1 MHNKT
6 LQTVTEESVLVV
18 SLFKWIFLATIIGAV
33 VGSATS
39 FFLYLLDVS
48 IAKVSLFK
56 YFYFGLPFILAM
68 CVYISSRLSPD
79 SQGHG
84 TEKVIKAVHRYKS
97 NVRLRIVPVKLVTTI
112 LTIAFGGSVGKEGPC
127 AQIGAALSSGI
138 AKLFKFSVEDR
149 KKLVICGISAGFA
162 SVFGTPIAAA
172 IFGVEVLFMGNLLYS
187 VLLPSLISGMVS
199 YQISHFFG
207 IQYHYNFIEVSSSFD
222 LKLFFFTIIAGIFF
236 GIICVCFIET
246 MKFCEKVFKKI
257 KLSPELKAFIGGMC
271 IVLFTFF
278 ISTQYLGLG
287 LNVIEDT
294 LAGVP
299 VLWYA
304 FILKIMLTCI
314 TLSFGGSGGVL
325 TPIFFI
331 GATAGASFA
340 QVFNLNPVLFA
351 SFGMASLIGGAA
363 NTPVAACVLAI
374 EMFGPSIAPYAALA
388 VVVSFF
394 MTGYRSIFPSQ
405 VLSTKK
411 TQSVILKNREE
422 VEHFE
427 THFDYKTR
435 KILVSGRLIA
445 KKFIKNNNIIK
456 SKKITKQKQYNKH

>member
-1 MHNKT
+1 MQSKT

-18 SLFKWIFLATIIGAV
+18 SLFKWILLASIIGAV

-39 FFLYLLDVS
+39 FFLFLLDFS
-48 IAKVSLFK
+48 ISKVSAFK
-56 YFYFGLPFILAM
+56 YFYFGLPFILAV
-68 CVYISSRLSPD
+68 CVFVSSRLSPD

-84 TEKVIKAVHRYKS
+84 TEKVIRAVHRFKS

-138 AKLFKFSVEDR
+138 AKLFKFTVEDR

-187 VLLPSLISGMVS
+187 VLLPSFISGMVS
-199 YQISHFFG
+199 FQVSHFFG
-207 IQYHYNFIEVSSSFD
+207 VEYHYNFLEVSSSFD
-222 LKLFFFTIIAGIFF
+222 LKLFLYTVLAGIFF
-236 GIICVCFIET
+236 GIICVLFIEI
-246 MKFCEKVFKKI
+246 MSFFEKTFARI
-257 KLSPELKAFIGGMC
+257 SLIPEIKAFIGGAL
-271 IVLFTFF
+271 IVVFSYFF
-278 ISTQYLGLG
+278 STQYLGLG
-287 LNVIEDT
+287 LDTIEQT
-294 LAGVP
+294 LTGVSI
-299 VLWYA
+299 VWYA
-304 FILKIMLTCI
+304 FLIKIVLTCM

-331 GATAGASFA
+331 GATSGAAFA
-340 QVFNLNPVLFA
+340 QVFGLNSSLFA
-351 SFGMASLIGGAA
+351 SFGMVSLIGGAA

-374 EMFGPSIAPYAALA
+374 ELFGSSIAPYAALA
-388 VVVSFF
+388 IVVSFF

-405 VLSTKK
+405 VLSAQK

-435 KILVSGRLIA
+435 RILASGRSIA
-445 KKFIKNNNIIK
+445 KKFIKIK
-456 SKKITKQKQYNKH
+456 